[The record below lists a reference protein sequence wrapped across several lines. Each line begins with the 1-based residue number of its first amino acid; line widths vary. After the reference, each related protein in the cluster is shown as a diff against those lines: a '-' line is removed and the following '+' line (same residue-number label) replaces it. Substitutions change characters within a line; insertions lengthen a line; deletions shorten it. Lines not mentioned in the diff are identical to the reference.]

1 MLGGGAMNDLKI
13 DSDNNS
19 KIYQSDVDSGA
30 YVDYQGE
37 TGGVS
42 QEVQEP
48 ESSSDA
54 VDLVN
59 NPLAVSTEYRETD
72 TLESAENKANDLAGE
87 AEECVEEAREA
98 ANEAVNS
105 LAQENDGEAAQM
117 AEIAD
122 IAAKAANEVLA
133 QAEGLAADNPGSES
147 IQEAVGEIRN
157 CAAQA
162 EEYANMASKAISAE
176 N

>member
-1 MLGGGAMNDLKI
+1 MNDLKI
-13 DSDNNS
+13 DSDNLG
-19 KIYQSDVDSGA
+19 KIYQGDVDSEA
-30 YVDYQGE
+30 YDTYQGQIGEISQQVEE
-37 TGGVS
+37 T
-42 QEVQEP
+42 
-48 ESSSDA
+48 ESSSDTTG
-54 VDLVN
+54 LVN
-59 NPLAVSTEYRETD
+59 NPLAVSTEYRATD
-72 TLESAENKANDLAGE
+72 TLESSESKANDLAGE

-105 LAQENDGEAAQM
+105 IAQENEGEAAQM

-133 QAEGLAADNPGSES
+133 QAEGLAADNPDSEL
-147 IQEAVGEIRN
+147 IQEAVGEIRE

-162 EEYANMASKAISAE
+162 EEYAKMASKAISAD